1 MAEIK
6 NGDKVKWTHNMM
18 SVPHPEGKTD
28 RKGEILPVFRNTERT
43 GTVISSS
50 GQHRTFQVRPD
61 DRKTVPKGMDSYYDL
76 QVEIGR
82 ASCRERV

>member
-6 NGDKVKWTHNMM
+6 NGDKVQWGHHMM
-18 SVPHPEGKTD
+18 AVPHPEGKTD

-43 GTVISSS
+43 GIVISSG
-50 GQHRTFQVRPD
+50 GQRRTFQVRPD

-76 QVEIGR
+76 QVEHTLLTII
-82 ASCRERV
+82 